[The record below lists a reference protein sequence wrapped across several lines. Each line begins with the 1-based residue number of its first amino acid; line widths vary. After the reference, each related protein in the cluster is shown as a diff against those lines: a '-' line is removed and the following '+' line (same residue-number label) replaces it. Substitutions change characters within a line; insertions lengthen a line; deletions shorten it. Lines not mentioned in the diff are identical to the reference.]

1 MSGNGKRVQTMFV
14 AELRNQACEATM
26 KSRIDRR
33 GILRSAAA
41 LTAGAVCTP
50 AVLGWNGSDSQE
62 QVPCRIRSVRTFL
75 LRHTLKRP
83 FGVSVSVPLDKT
95 REALLVRIESDG
107 GHVGWGETSPLPG
120 TRAAIEELSPQLIG
134 QNPLE
139 YRRLWRSLWGANF
152 GNALAVAGLDIAIND
167 LRGKVL
173 QLSVADLFGGRLR
186 DNVPAYA
193 SAMNYLE
200 GMEPEDHFAMEAAT
214 LVKQGFRALK
224 MRIGRYSVAR
234 EARLAAAV
242 RESAGPDVLL
252 MADGNA
258 AYTMESAVRMG
269 QVLHELNFEAIEEPM
284 PQSPN
289 YVAYEELR
297 RRLPLAL
304 AAGEALDGRASA
316 KELIDRR
323 AMDII
328 QPDISLCGGFG
339 EALFIAEM
347 AALSG
352 IRCIPHCWGS
362 DIIIAATVQLLSLLP
377 DPHWGTPTDT
387 PLLELDQSE
396 NPWRDGLAK
405 GSFPLQNG
413 IIQVPGGPGLGITV
427 DEELVRKYA
436 V

>member
-1 MSGNGKRVQTMFV
+1 MNSRV
-14 AELRNQACEATM
+14 
-26 KSRIDRR
+26 DRR
-33 GILRSAAA
+33 GLLRSAAA
-41 LTAGAVCTP
+41 LSAGAVYTR
-50 AVLGWNGSDSQE
+50 AVLGGDEAESGKHVSCQ
-62 QVPCRIRSVRTFL
+62 IRSVRTFL
-75 LRHTLKRP
+75 LQHTLKRP

-95 REALLVRIESDG
+95 REALLVRIESED

-120 TRAAIEELSPQLIG
+120 TRAAIEELGMRLIG

-167 LRGKVL
+167 LRGKIL
-173 QLSVADLFGGRLR
+173 QLSVAELFGGRLR
-186 DNVPAYA
+186 DNFPAYA

-200 GMEPEDHFAMEAAT
+200 GMEPEDHFSVEAAA

-234 EARLAAAV
+234 EARIAATV
-242 RESAGPDVLL
+242 REAVGPEVLL
-252 MADGNA
+252 LADGNA

-269 QVLHELNFEAIEEPM
+269 HVLHELNFEAFEEPM
-284 PQSPN
+284 PQSPK

-323 AMDII
+323 AMDIV
-328 QPDISLCGGFG
+328 QPDISLCGGFA

-352 IRCIPHCWGS
+352 IRCFPHCWGS
-362 DIIIAATVQLLSLLP
+362 DIIIAATVQLLSLIP
-377 DPHWGTPTDT
+377 DPHWGAATDT

-413 IIQVPGGPGLGITV
+413 VIHVPTGPGLGITV
-427 DEELVRKYA
+427 DEEIVRKYS